1 MRATPNLSA
10 PVTRRT
16 LLSGS
21 FAAELTD
28 GLSHRE
34 AGEPLADGA
43 ESALI
48 ARPDAEAL
56 VARAVKMSK
65 ADEVQI
71 NINTTY
77 TANTRF
83 AANQMS
89 TSGAATDAQVVVQSS
104 FGPKHAVVT
113 TNDLSDESIRRAV
126 ELSERLARLAPD
138 DPEAM
143 PALPKQ
149 SYPSVQAYFE
159 STAALT
165 AADRAKAALTALE
178 LARSAGDLQAA
189 GFIVT
194 GLNANVIGNNKGM
207 FAYHRNTN
215 TNYTLTV
222 RTTDG
227 TGSGWAGA
235 DHPDW
240 TKLDARAV
248 ATRATEKARLSR
260 TPVAI
265 EPGRY
270 TVILE
275 PQAVGDLVQ
284 LIGNYIDARQA
295 DEGRSPFVKKDG
307 GNKIGEKILDERI
320 TIVSDPNDPQLL
332 SQPFDGQGLPLARQV
347 WIENGVLK
355 QLTYSRFWAK
365 KQGKTA
371 TGFPQSF
378 KMAGGTTPMEEMI
391 RSTPR
396 GILVTRFWY
405 LREVDP
411 RTILFTGLTR
421 DGTFL
426 IENGKITKALRNFR
440 FNESPLFMLN
450 NLEALGPAQRL
461 AGTEGGGDV
470 VMPALKARDF
480 NFTSLS
486 EAV

>member
-1 MRATPNLSA
+1 MASHTASPLSRRA
-10 PVTRRT
+10 
-16 LLSGS
+16 LLTG
-21 FAAELTD
+21 AVPAGAELA
-28 GLSHRE
+28 R
-34 AGEPLADGA
+34 AADT
-43 ESALI
+43 ALI
-48 ARPDAEAL
+48 SRADAEAL

-65 ADEVQI
+65 ADEILVSVGT
-71 NINTTY
+71 NY
-77 TANTRF
+77 SANARF

-89 TSGAATDAQVVVQSS
+89 TAGATTDAQLAVQSS

-113 TNDLSDESIRRAV
+113 ANDLSDESLRRAV
-126 ELSERLARLAPD
+126 EMSERLARLAPD

-143 PALPKQ
+143 PALGPQ
-149 SYPSVQAYFE
+149 QYGTVQAYFE

-165 AADRAKAALTALE
+165 PADRAKAALAALE
-178 LARSAGDLQAA
+178 LTRKSGDLQAA
-189 GFIVT
+189 GFVT
-194 GLNANVIGNNKGM
+194 TALNANVLGNNKGM
-207 FAYHRNTN
+207 FAYHRNTAN
-215 TNYTLTV
+215 NYTLTV
-222 RTTDG
+222 RTADG
-227 TGSGWAGA
+227 TGSGWAAA

-240 TKLDARAV
+240 SQLDARAV
-248 ATRATEKARLSR
+248 AQRAVEKARLSR

-284 LIGNYIDARQA
+284 LLGGYIDARSA
-295 DEGRSPFVKKDG
+295 DEGRSPFVKQGG
-307 GNKIGEKILDERI
+307 GNKIGEKIADERV
-320 TIVSDPNDPQLL
+320 TILSDPADPQLL

-347 WIENGVLK
+347 WVENGVLK

-371 TGFPQSF
+371 TGFPQSL
-378 KMAGGTTPMEEMI
+378 KMAGGTTPLEEMI
-391 RSTPR
+391 RGTQR
-396 GILVTRFWY
+396 GVLVTRLWY

-411 RTILFTGLTR
+411 RTALYTGLTR

-426 IENGKITKALRNFR
+426 VENGKISKAVRNFR
-440 FNESPLFMLN
+440 FNESPLFLLN
-450 NLEALGPAQRL
+450 NLEALGPAQRI